1 MLFHQVI
8 HKVTYL
14 DNQLIKSVVRQQSR
28 LYDDVRL
35 GFKKLIGS
43 YELNSFCR
51 CLISYKSFLRFSFS
65 MMSRMYQ
72 TNLGGFD
79 INKQE
84 LEQKQKQEQEVAQEW
99 W

>member
-1 MLFHQVI
+1 
-8 HKVTYL
+8 
-14 DNQLIKSVVRQQSR
+14 
-28 LYDDVRL
+28 
-35 GFKKLIGS
+35 
-43 YELNSFCR
+43 
-51 CLISYKSFLRFSFS
+51 

-72 TNLGGFD
+72 TNLGGFY

>member
-1 MLFHQVI
+1 
-8 HKVTYL
+8 
-14 DNQLIKSVVRQQSR
+14 
-28 LYDDVRL
+28 
-35 GFKKLIGS
+35 
-43 YELNSFCR
+43 
-51 CLISYKSFLRFSFS
+51 

-99 W
+99 WWMLMLIARPTLTCFTLVCEHLASQNKN

>member
-1 MLFHQVI
+1 
-8 HKVTYL
+8 
-14 DNQLIKSVVRQQSR
+14 
-28 LYDDVRL
+28 
-35 GFKKLIGS
+35 
-43 YELNSFCR
+43 
-51 CLISYKSFLRFSFS
+51 

-84 LEQKQKQEQEVAQEW
+84 LEQKQKQEVAQEW